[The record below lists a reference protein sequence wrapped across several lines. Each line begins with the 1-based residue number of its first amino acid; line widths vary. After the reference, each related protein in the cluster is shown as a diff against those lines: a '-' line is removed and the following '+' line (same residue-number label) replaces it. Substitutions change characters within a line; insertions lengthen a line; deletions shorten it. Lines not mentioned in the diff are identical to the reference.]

1 MDVEAEIAQLR
12 TAGRHK
18 EVATLAI
25 ESYGPEILSF
35 LEMMLRNHADSSD
48 AFAQACEDLWKGLAR
63 FEGRSSMKTWFY
75 TLARHAASRLRRS
88 SHSGRLVAIS
98 EITDVADRV
107 RSQTRPHLRTE
118 IKTGFAA
125 IRATLDDSDRML
137 LVLRVDRAMSW
148 NDVARV
154 MIEEGAD
161 DSEEGVARAAARM
174 RKRFQSVKD
183 TIRAR
188 AVATGLI
195 DELGPDG
202 DV

>member
-1 MDVEAEIAQLR
+1 
-12 TAGRHK
+12 
-18 EVATLAI
+18 
-25 ESYGPEILSF
+25 
-35 LEMMLRNHADSSD
+35 
-48 AFAQACEDLWKGLAR
+48 
-63 FEGRSSMKTWFY
+63 
-75 TLARHAASRLRRS
+75 
-88 SHSGRLVAIS
+88 
-98 EITDVADRV
+98 
-107 RSQTRPHLRTE
+107 
-118 IKTGFAA
+118 
-125 IRATLDDSDRML
+125 
-137 LVLRVDRAMSW
+137 
-148 NDVARV
+148 